1 MEPGQ
6 LALIPVTF
14 VEDRDG
20 RALVRLPNGS
30 KTSIDYD
37 VLDVRPGETHF
48 IVGSDGAGVTAVCV
62 ICRNVQETGG
72 WTEAVAAAQSH
83 HRADHEASG

>member
-14 VEDRDG
+14 VEDPR
-20 RALVRLPNGS
+20 RAGARPTAERVED

-48 IVGSDGAGVTAVCV
+48 IVGSDGHGDMRSSTTAAP
-62 ICRNVQETGG
+62 T
-72 WTEAVAAAQSH
+72 T
-83 HRADHEASG
+83 